1 MVAPEMSD
9 PAPPPEIPVA
19 APTGRRLRWALAE
32 TGAVLRH
39 AVVRA
44 IRENAPDI
52 AATLAYYTFLAI
64 PATLLVAL
72 GVFGLFADRG
82 TIHDVVVALEGVVPA
97 AAVELIDQALRR
109 VADETGTRTGL
120 AAVGLVLALWTTSG
134 AMSALMR
141 ALNRVH
147 GVTDRRNIAR
157 KRGQAALL
165 FCWVILAMAL
175 SFLLLVLGPV
185 LSEHLGDAI
194 DNPGLATRLWWS
206 LQWPILI
213 GGLFL
218 AMLGILR
225 AGPAR
230 PPVGKAPIVAGA
242 LVAIA
247 LWMAASGLFAIYTA
261 NFANYGAAWGSLS
274 AVIVMLTWL
283 WLSALAVLLG
293 AYVEHEMERR
303 AAARRGAAAARATA

>member
-1 MVAPEMSD
+1 MSE
-9 PAPPPEIPVA
+9 PTPPEIPVSTA
-19 APTGRRLRWALAE
+19 VRGRLRWALAE
-32 TGAVLRH
+32 TWSVLRA

-44 IRENAPDI
+44 VRDNVPDI

-72 GVFGLFADRG
+72 GVFGLFAGQDTIRG
-82 TIHDVVVALEGVVPA
+82 IIDAMEGVVPA
-97 AAVELIDQALRR
+97 AALELIDQTLVR
-109 VADETGTRTGL
+109 VTSETGTRNGL

-134 AMSALMR
+134 AMSALIR

-147 GVTDRRNIAR
+147 GITDARNIAR
-157 KRGQAALL
+157 KRGAGAVL
-165 FCWVILAMAL
+165 FFWVVLAMSL

-185 LSEHLGDAI
+185 LSDWLGDTI

-206 LQWPILI
+206 AQWPILI

-225 AGPAR
+225 GGPAR
-230 PPVGKAPIVAGA
+230 PPKGKGPVVAGA

-261 NFANYGAAWGSLS
+261 NFSNYGAAWGSLS

-293 AYVEHEMERR
+293 AQVEHEMERR
-303 AAARRGAAAARATA
+303 ADARRAPAAVRVRE